1 MPESWLLLPKIW
13 RCKHINFSSIRVM
26 YFSTDTEVS
35 RLQAFTDMTSSQVP
49 VLAMGVNREAV
60 G

>member
-1 MPESWLLLPKIW
+1 
-13 RCKHINFSSIRVM
+13 M